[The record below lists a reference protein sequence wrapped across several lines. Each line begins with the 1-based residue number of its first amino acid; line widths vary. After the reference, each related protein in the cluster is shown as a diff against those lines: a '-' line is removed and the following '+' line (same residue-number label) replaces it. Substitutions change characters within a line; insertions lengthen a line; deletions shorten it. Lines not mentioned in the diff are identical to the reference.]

1 MMLKRV
7 RQRIRRCASSSKQS
21 STLQPDLS
29 TLCQVSTPHR
39 LPYQA
44 IFSVAL
50 WKLFTGRFVSSTQF
64 IASLPGGG
72 SCSVA
77 ATTFT
82 LIGSNDAKAF
92 AWPRWYGGLVH
103 TLGKRPSWARGA
115 AARLAV

>member
-7 RQRIRRCASSSKQS
+7 KYRIRRCASSSKQS

-50 WKLFTGRFVSSTQF
+50 WKLFTGRFVRSTQL
-64 IASLPGGG
+64 IASLPAGG

-82 LIGSNDAKAF
+82 LIGSTHAKAV
-92 AWPRWYGGLVH
+92 AWPRRYGGLID
-103 TLGKRPSWARGA
+103 TCAT
-115 AARLAV
+115 